1 MRFRPEHQPRH
12 LDTVVGKLENIHIR
26 DEKRKDRTGGR
37 RARPADKKANAFI
50 ADCIG
55 DAKLIDVEVTQS
67 GETTQIAL
75 MDRKLTLP
83 EARLL
88 RVLAKMVLYRDH
100 VHLGSD
106 TAPEALPA
114 EVAYAVRPGK
124 PIRYTPAMP
133 VGSIFAIAAPQALPF
148 RQGES
153 VYLGFGLQH
162 VRLVPSLGFNSPARK
177 SSGSTKSL
185 VRIVCQAKNAS
196 IEIACPKLR
205 KHTADHVACA
215 ASRCCQPGV
224 CQSPP
229 RSDQSGT
236 RKLPNS
242 MGIVTNRRNA

>member
-88 RVLAKMVLYRDH
+88 RVLAKMVL
-100 VHLGSD
+100 
-106 TAPEALPA
+106 
-114 EVAYAVRPGK
+114 
-124 PIRYTPAMP
+124 
-133 VGSIFAIAAPQALPF
+133 
-148 RQGES
+148 
-153 VYLGFGLQH
+153 
-162 VRLVPSLGFNSPARK
+162 
-177 SSGSTKSL
+177 
-185 VRIVCQAKNAS
+185 
-196 IEIACPKLR
+196 
-205 KHTADHVACA
+205 
-215 ASRCCQPGV
+215 
-224 CQSPP
+224 
-229 RSDQSGT
+229 
-236 RKLPNS
+236 
-242 MGIVTNRRNA
+242 